1 MLHRS
6 AVLIALIVL
15 GCAAPLHAQ
24 RRPQAGFKAGT
35 SVFTISASGP
45 TTTTFEEQDGTLITI
60 VSSTDFSPR
69 AGLAASVWVLYPI
82 AGPFGIQGEASFITR
97 AVSATTRSTFEA
109 ENAILEPLTT
119 KSRFTFTYFE
129 FPLML
134 AFEPQTRGRFRYRLT
149 AGPHVALNQ
158 DAVSRARIG
167 DGFGDAQSI
176 GGIADQTYGM
186 TAGVMATWEA
196 GDFGS
201 VAFGLQGSLDLSSL
215 REAEPELRSRGLF
228 AYVGFSF

>member
-1 MLHRS
+1 MLHRPL
-6 AVLIALIVL
+6 ALIILIAL
-15 GCAAPLHAQ
+15 GCAASTHAQ
-24 RRPQAGFKAGT
+24 RRPQAGFKAGA
-35 SVFTISASGP
+35 SVFTISGSE
-45 TTTTFEEQDGTLITI
+45 TTE
-60 VSSTDFSPR
+60 FSPR

-82 AGPFGIQGEASFITR
+82 AGPFGIQGEAAFSTR
-97 AVSATTRSTFEA
+97 AVSASTTVA
-109 ENAILEPLTT
+109 PLEVDPIAQARVVESRLTL
-119 KSRFTFTYFE
+119 TYFE

-167 DGFGDAQSI
+167 DGFGNAESVDGLS
-176 GGIADQTYGM
+176 DQTYGV
-186 TAGVMATWEA
+186 TAGLMTTWEA

-201 VAFGLQGSLDLSSL
+201 IAFGLQGTFDLSNL
-215 REAEPELRSRGLF
+215 RDADPELRARGAF